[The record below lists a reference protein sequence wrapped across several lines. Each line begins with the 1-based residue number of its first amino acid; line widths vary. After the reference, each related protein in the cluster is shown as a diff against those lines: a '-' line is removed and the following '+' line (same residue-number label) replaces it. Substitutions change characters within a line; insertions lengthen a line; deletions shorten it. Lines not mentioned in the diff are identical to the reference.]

1 MPRCNNATPQCK
13 FTTTR
18 CIDTMT
24 RCMFTTPHCNDAT
37 AQCMLTMGRCKN
49 ATPRCTIT
57 TGHCIDTSPKKSL
70 QRLIVNIHRG
80 VVNLHWGVV
89 NIHCLVV
96 SGQFP
101 VRKESYSRVNWP
113 FGSAQG
119 TCTAREAS
127 LRQRLNIPPFPC
139 ILWSKTM
146 SCGRLKMFSLLE
158 NSRGIL

>member
-37 AQCMLTMGRCKN
+37 AQCMFTTGRCKN

-57 TGHCIDTSPKKSL
+57 TGHCIVTSPKKSL
-70 QRLIVNIHRG
+70 QRL
-80 VVNLHWGVV
+80 VVNLHCLIV
-89 NIHCLVV
+89 N
-96 SGQFP
+96 GQFP
-101 VRKESYSRVNWP
+101 VREESYSRVNWP
-113 FGSAQG
+113 FGSAQD
-119 TCTAREAS
+119 TRTAREAS
-127 LRQRLNIPPFPC
+127 LRQRLNVPPFPC

>member
-1 MPRCNNATPQCK
+1 MPRCK
-13 FTTTR
+13 SITTTR
-18 CIDTMT
+18 CIVTMT

-37 AQCMLTMGRCKN
+37 AQCKFTTARCKN
-49 ATPRCTIT
+49 ATPRCTFT

-70 QRLIVNIHRG
+70 QRLIVSLHR
-80 VVNLHWGVV
+80 GVV
-89 NIHCLVV
+89 NIHCLDV

-101 VRKESYSRVNWP
+101 VRQESYSRINWP
-113 FGSAQG
+113 FGFAQG
-119 TCTAREAS
+119 TRTAREAF
-127 LRQRLNIPPFPC
+127 LRQRLNVPPFPC